1 MASRIKT
8 MKSLLRLLDTWLKND
23 EEKGN
28 EIIMIMREHGLLTK
42 TGRVSRSKKIYKKN
56 KSGVSEFELA
66 RNEIENK
73 YGYYSKYKEKMKQ
86 SFKNARENNRTSA
99 KSWKEYSAQLKKYSE
114 LIEALFENF
123 PSEGAYEEY
132 QYCESLDMETAIER
146 LSEEIA
152 QHRIFSAEEYRAE
165 YGDFTAPNF

>member
-8 MKSLLRLLDTWLKND
+8 MKSLVRLLDTWLKHD
-23 EEKGN
+23 EEKGE
-28 EIIMIMREHGLLTK
+28 EIKMIMREHGLLTK

-56 KSGVSEFELA
+56 KSSVSEFELA

-86 SFKNARENNRTSA
+86 SFKYAIENNRTSV
-99 KSWKEYSAQLKKYSE
+99 KSWKEYSVQLKKYSE

-123 PSEGAYEEY
+123 PSEGSYEEY

-152 QHRIFSAEEYRAE
+152 QHRIFSAEEYRKE